1 MGRGLD
7 QDSTEA
13 GLRGGGRRNAQEPLR
28 PGPAVTG
35 STGQESGYE
44 QGIFRSFSIQS
55 FIAQGSEQVNVLPER
70 QLFAEPWPYHTDQ
83 EEDRQI
89 LHHGVTNIIIG

>member
-13 GLRGGGRRNAQEPLR
+13 GLRGGGRRNAQEPWR
-28 PGPAVTG
+28 SGPSVTG

-44 QGIFRSFSIQS
+44 HGVFLSVSIQS
-55 FIAQGSEQVNVLPER
+55 LAAQKSEQVNVLPER
-70 QLFAEPWPYHTDQ
+70 QLFAEP
-83 EEDRQI
+83 
-89 LHHGVTNIIIG
+89 